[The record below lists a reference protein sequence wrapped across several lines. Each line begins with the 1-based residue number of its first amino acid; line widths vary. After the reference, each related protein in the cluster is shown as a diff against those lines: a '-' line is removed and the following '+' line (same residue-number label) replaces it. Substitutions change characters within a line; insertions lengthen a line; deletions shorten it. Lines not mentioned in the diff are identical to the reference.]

1 MAGFDSSVVSY
12 PGRGPWGQS
21 AYRGNCSGYIIKGFL
36 ETYHP
41 VGRREALFVDPMM
54 GGGTSRDVAREL
66 GIPFVGLDLKT
77 GFDVLSISIQQA
89 IGGRKAATVFTH
101 PAYRGMIKYS
111 ADARDMSNAPDTAI
125 FVQQMQLMGLN
136 IYEALENGGFY
147 AVLMG
152 FWRHEG
158 VYEPLA
164 SILAFPGLMPGLLT
178 AIIVKVQHNT
188 TSERNHYSGRFVPI
202 MHEEMVVFKKG
213 GPMNYALLDFADQF
227 SRMLNQVHAQTWR
240 NVVRAAMLEYP
251 NQPMSPKEVF
261 ELVMQMGAQKTS
273 SNANVDAKVRQVL
286 KTYPED
292 FERVGRGKYA
302 LAN

>member
-1 MAGFDSSVVSY
+1 
-12 PGRGPWGQS
+12 
-21 AYRGNCSGYIIKGFL
+21 
-36 ETYHP
+36 
-41 VGRREALFVDPMM
+41 
-54 GGGTSRDVAREL
+54 
-66 GIPFVGLDLKT
+66 
-77 GFDVLSISIQQA
+77 
-89 IGGRKAATVFTH
+89 
-101 PAYRGMIKYS
+101 
-111 ADARDMSNAPDTAI
+111 
-125 FVQQMQLMGLN
+125 MQLMGLN

-164 SILAFPGLMPGLLT
+164 SLLAFPGLMPGLLT
-178 AIIVKVQHNT
+178 DIIVKVQHNT
-188 TSERNHYSGRFVPI
+188 SSERNHYSGRFVPI

-251 NQPMSPKEVF
+251 NQPMSPKEVY
-261 ELVMQMGAQKTS
+261 ELIMQMGAQKTS

-302 LAN
+302 LEIQPRTGISE